1 MTPQNQCPLR
11 SPLWPASIRD
21 GGTVLQPWEVL
32 RAHQVRVLG
41 KVPRGAPVPPLRG
54 LAARLPVCLWPV
66 CLWPACTL
74 AQVSILGGCNRVMHG
89 QVVCND
95 SV

>member
-11 SPLWPASIRD
+11 LPLWPASIHD
-21 GGTVLQPWEVL
+21 NGTVLQPWEAL

-54 LAARLPVCLWPV
+54 LAARLPVCP
-66 CLWPACTL
+66 WPACTL
-74 AQVSILGGCNRVMHG
+74 AQVSILGGCNWVMHR
-89 QVVCND
+89 QVL
-95 SV
+95 